1 MKVLIL
7 GGNGMIGHKA
17 WQVLK
22 DDLDVF
28 LTVRGNFT
36 ELQKY
41 DIFDNKRTICN
52 IDVLEFPLMEKTVR
66 RLRPNVILNC
76 IGIIKQKEETKDFIK
91 NIEINSLFPHKLS
104 KLCDNIDARLIHL
117 STDCVFSGGR
127 GNYAEGDYPDPLD
140 LYDRTKLLGEVTTGT
155 ALTLRTSVIGHELK
169 TRYGLVEWFLSQ
181 QGKTVKGYTKA
192 IFSGFP
198 TIIFSEIL
206 KEIIIK
212 YKSLKGLYH
221 IASEPIDKYSLLC
234 LIKSAYNLDIKIKK
248 YDDFICDRSLNCD
261 AFKKATGFKPISWN
275 KMIQRMKQDSKIYK
289 SGGR

>member
-17 WQVLK
+17 WQALK

-41 DIFDNKRTICN
+41 DIFDSKRAICN

-76 IGIIKQKEETKDFIK
+76 IGIIKQKEEAKDFIK

-104 KLCDNIDARLIHL
+104 KLCDNINARLIHL
-117 STDCVFSGGR
+117 STDCVFSGKK
-127 GNYAEGDYPDPLD
+127 GNYTEHDYPDPID
-140 LYDRTKLLGEVTTGT
+140 LYGRTKLLGEVLNGK
-155 ALTLRTSVIGHELK
+155 ALTLRTSIIGHELK
-169 TRYGLVEWFLSQ
+169 TRYSLVEWFLSQ
-181 QGKTVKGYTKA
+181 KGKIVKGYTKA

-198 TIIFSEIL
+198 TIIFCEIL
-206 KEIIIK
+206 KDIIIK
-212 YKSLKGLYH
+212 HKNLRGLYH
-221 IASEPIDKYSLLC
+221 VASEPIDKYSLLC
-234 LIKSAYNLDIKIKK
+234 LIKSTYNLDVQIKK
-248 YDDFICDRSLNCD
+248 YNTFIYDRSLNCD
-261 AFKKATGFKPISWN
+261 AFKKATGFKPISWD
-275 KMIQRMKQDSKIYK
+275 KMIRRMKQDSIIYK
-289 SGGR
+289 SGGK